1 LNQALALLCTLALS
15 ITGGLLAGFICSRS
29 VFMPVHAL
37 FRDDDHFQHVQNE
50 LEPAM
55 MDGADEEDEMA
66 AEALD

>member
-1 LNQALALLCTLALS
+1 
-15 ITGGLLAGFICSRS
+15 
-29 VFMPVHAL
+29 MPVHAL